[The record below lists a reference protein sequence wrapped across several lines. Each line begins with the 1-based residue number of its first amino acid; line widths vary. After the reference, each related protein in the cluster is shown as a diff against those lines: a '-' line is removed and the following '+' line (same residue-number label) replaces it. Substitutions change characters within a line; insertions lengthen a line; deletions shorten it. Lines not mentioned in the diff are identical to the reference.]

1 MTIIAPRRPLPLVHP
16 VPNRAPLPFE
26 RFRDQNPEFIGAVRE
41 NERRRTVALASL
53 SAATPRER
61 HALARKLLRDRG
73 LHLVYAYHTIRKMGQ
88 LLTATSASITE
99 LAASCNAFVPVR
111 GERVVTREVRKGS
124 GQRFVQDFGPR
135 RRMHQALV
143 ADILRHLHP
152 PRRNQTLFNGGMPTA
167 QEAVAT
173 AYQQGGMTH
182 GVEVDFVGFYGSI
195 HPGRLAEYLR
205 PLPTSVVECVV
216 WDTPMRDDP
225 SLHAVVGDLPAPT
238 SSSPT
243 GLSLGSATSP
253 IVGELIVNK
262 LLGLANEPD
271 TITYA
276 DNLFVMG
283 RSEQEVNARINRI
296 RGSIASLDVGALELR
311 VGSSHRHDLTK
322 PFEFLK
328 QEGVALEDAMVWRPG
343 HAKQIQHQ
351 IGGGIFSLS
360 EDAIAAAERK
370 VRHWRR
376 SYPSWPEGDVQEAI
390 HLAELAAQRF
400 YQNGDPSNRTAAVH
414 AIVIAWL
421 ADCNSRALTEY
432 IPLPDAVPRNRYD
445 ALVIELA
452 RWQNRALQPRT

>member
-1 MTIIAPRRPLPLVHP
+1 VTIIAPRRRLPLVHP
-16 VPNRAPLPFE
+16 APNRPRLPFE
-26 RFRDQNPEFIGAVRE
+26 HFRDHNPEFIQAVRE
-41 NERRRTVALASL
+41 NERRRRVALASL
-53 SAATPRER
+53 SAATTREK
-61 HALARKLLRDRG
+61 HALARRLLRDRG
-73 LHLVYAYHTIRKMGQ
+73 LHLVHAYHTIRKMGQ

-111 GERVVTREVRKGS
+111 GECVFTREVRKGS
-124 GQRFVQDFGPR
+124 GHRLVQDFGPR

-167 QEAVAT
+167 QNAVAT

-195 HPGRLAEYLR
+195 QPGRLAEYLR

-225 SLHAVVGDLPAPT
+225 SMHAVVGTMPAPT
-238 SSSPT
+238 SSPLT

-253 IVGELIVNK
+253 IVGELIVDK
-262 LLGLANEPD
+262 LLALASEPD

-283 RSEQEVNARINRI
+283 RSEEEVDARIDRI

-311 VGSSHRHDLTK
+311 VGLSVRHDLTQ

-328 QEGVALEDAMVWRPG
+328 QEGVAEDGGMVWRPG
-343 HAKQIQHQ
+343 QAKRLQGRNVRCANGVDHIRLGQ
-351 IGGGIFSLS
+351 
-360 EDAIAAAERK
+360 K
-370 VRHWRR
+370 VTSKKQYTSR
-376 SYPSWPEGDVQEAI
+376 S
-390 HLAELAAQRF
+390 
-400 YQNGDPSNRTAAVH
+400 
-414 AIVIAWL
+414 
-421 ADCNSRALTEY
+421 
-432 IPLPDAVPRNRYD
+432 
-445 ALVIELA
+445 
-452 RWQNRALQPRT
+452 